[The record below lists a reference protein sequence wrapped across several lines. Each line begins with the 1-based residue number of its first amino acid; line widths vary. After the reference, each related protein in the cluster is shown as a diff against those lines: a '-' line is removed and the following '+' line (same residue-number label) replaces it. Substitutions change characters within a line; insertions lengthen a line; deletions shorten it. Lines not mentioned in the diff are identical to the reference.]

1 VTDALD
7 KDLDEILEAAAA
19 WHVRLD
25 LGTADQVAF
34 VAWRDADPRHAAA
47 FARMEGTDGAVKR
60 GKDRIPGE
68 VDEFEINTPQV
79 NRRQWLSGALG
90 AVAAGVIGLGGFA
103 AFVTHRARA
112 ETPVGGKAEKAL
124 PDGGSLTIN
133 TDSRASWRFDRR
145 VREIWLERG
154 EIALSMP
161 VEGRTWR
168 IHADGHIISGQG
180 GKLNIR
186 LRGKGVEVTLLD
198 GPAVVVAG
206 DEVRAYGVMSVAAG
220 QSVMAVDGGA
230 PVKTLS
236 ADDIHRVIA
245 WQSDE
250 MLFTGQTLTTVVDE
264 YNRYL
269 TRKIVILD
277 PALASLRLGGRFNVH
292 DTTAF
297 LAALKTSFGINARV
311 SDTAIELSR

>member
-1 VTDALD
+1 MTDALD

-25 LGTADQVAF
+25 LGTADEAAF
-34 VAWRDADPRHAAA
+34 EAWRDADPRHAAA
-47 FARMEGTDGAVKR
+47 FARMEGTDSAVKR
-60 GKDRIPGE
+60 EKDLIPGE
-68 VDEFEINTPQV
+68 VDEFDVKIPQV

-90 AVAAGVIGLGGFA
+90 AIGAGVIGLGGFA
-103 AFVTHRARA
+103 AFITHRAHA
-112 ETPVGGKAEKAL
+112 ETPVGGKADRAL

-180 GKLNIR
+180 GRLNVR
-186 LRGKGVEVTLLD
+186 LRSKGVEVTLLD

-206 DEVRAYGVMSVAAG
+206 DEVRAYGVTTLAAG
-220 QSVMAVDGGA
+220 QSVMAVAGGV

-236 ADDIHRVIA
+236 EDDIHQVTA

-250 MLFTGQTLTTVVDE
+250 MLFTGQTLATVVDE

-269 TRKIVILD
+269 TRKIVIRD

-297 LAALKTSFGINARV
+297 IAALKTSFGITAQV
-311 SDTAIELSR
+311 SDTGIELRR